1 MIQRIQTVYLILAGL
16 ASSLLLFFFPL
27 AFYYSDTV
35 SLKFR
40 ITGIENLT
48 PLSDPV
54 TINPIL
60 IYLLV
65 FLAVAAGLLAVATI
79 SKYRN
84 RPLQLKLLRISF
96 LVEIVKLI
104 FLFVVI
110 DFIRKSTG
118 AELDYGTGMF
128 LPVIGL
134 LFFIL
139 AHRGVQADE
148 RRVKSAD
155 RLR

>member
-1 MIQRIQTVYLILAGL
+1 MIQRIQTVYLFLAGL
-16 ASSLLLFFFPL
+16 ASSVLLFFFPM
-27 AFYYSDTV
+27 AYYYSDTV

-40 ITGIENLT
+40 LTGIENLT
-48 PLSDPV
+48 PLPDPV
-54 TINPIL
+54 TINPVL
-60 IYLLV
+60 TYGLV
-65 FLAVAAGLLAVATI
+65 FLALAAGFLAVITLL
-79 SKYRN
+79 KYRN
-84 RPLQLKLLRISF
+84 RPLQLKLLRVSF

-118 AELDYGTGMF
+118 AEMEYGTGMF

-139 AHRGVQADE
+139 AHRGVQSDE
-148 RRVKSAD
+148 RRVRSAD

>member
-1 MIQRIQTVYLILAGL
+1 MYLFLAGL
-16 ASSLLLFFFPL
+16 ASSVLLFFFPM
-27 AFYYSDTV
+27 AYYYSDTV

-40 ITGIENLT
+40 LTGIENLT
-48 PLSDPV
+48 PLPDPV
-54 TINPIL
+54 TINPVL
-60 IYLLV
+60 TYGLV
-65 FLAVAAGLLAVATI
+65 FLALAAGFLAVITLL
-79 SKYRN
+79 KYRN
-84 RPLQLKLLRISF
+84 RPLQLKLLRVSF

-118 AELDYGTGMF
+118 AEMEYGTGMF

-139 AHRGVQADE
+139 AHRGVQSDE
-148 RRVKSAD
+148 RRVRSAD

>member
-1 MIQRIQTVYLILAGL
+1 MIQRIQTVYLFLAGL
-16 ASSLLLFFFPL
+16 ASSVLLFFFPM
-27 AFYYSDTV
+27 AYYYSDTV

-40 ITGIENLT
+40 LTGIENLT
-48 PLSDPV
+48 PLPDPV
-54 TINPIL
+54 TINPVL
-60 IYLLV
+60 TYGLV
-65 FLAVAAGLLAVATI
+65 FLALAAGFLAVITLL
-79 SKYRN
+79 KYRN
-84 RPLQLKLLRISF
+84 RPLQLKLLRVSF

-118 AELDYGTGMF
+118 AEMEYGTGMF

-139 AHRGVQADE
+139 SHRGVQSDE
-148 RRVKSAD
+148 RRVRSAD

>member
-1 MIQRIQTVYLILAGL
+1 MYLFLAGL
-16 ASSLLLFFFPL
+16 ASSVLLFFFPM
-27 AFYYSDTV
+27 AYYYSDTV

-40 ITGIENLT
+40 LTGIENLT
-48 PLSDPV
+48 PLPDPV
-54 TINPIL
+54 TINPFL
-60 IYLLV
+60 TYGLV
-65 FLAVAAGLLAVATI
+65 FLALAAGFLAVITLL
-79 SKYRN
+79 KYRN
-84 RPLQLKLLRISF
+84 RPLQLKLLRVSF

-110 DFIRKSTG
+110 DFIRKSTN
-118 AELDYGTGMF
+118 AEMEYGTGMF

-139 AHRGVQADE
+139 AHRGVQSDE
-148 RRVKSAD
+148 RRVRSAD